1 VVGAKVAQRATS
13 QLKKT
18 VLELEGSDP
27 FIVCEDANRENA
39 SSGSS
44 LPMIITLV
52 VVYTNGLSDRMTIS
66 ILHNT
71 LPFNRT
77 YSIIPI
83 LSILLPQHYNILLL

>member
-1 VVGAKVAQRATS
+1 MNSGKIRRN
-13 QLKKT
+13 
-18 VLELEGSDP
+18 
-27 FIVCEDANRENA
+27 FIVCEDADRENA

-44 LPMIITLV
+44 LLMIITLV
-52 VVYTNGLSDRMTIS
+52 VVYTNGLSDRMIIS

-83 LSILLPQHYNILLL
+83 YQYYYLSIISYYYYNLKVTCQLVVFP